1 MEETNEENENSEC
14 DEENEELILTNDI
27 INESIQKILN
37 CQIQISNLSSQKTI
51 NKELNNLSEIFNE
64 YCSKNQNDNNNVEI
78 YYLSKDLIPILLNL
92 TQYNKN
98 PDIISKSSEIL
109 SFLNEKIIIEVFNLS
124 QKEQT
129 DLIES
134 INNKTINDI
143 NKDISKEN
151 NINNS
156 NTINLEEEIF
166 KEGKDIL
173 ELINKKATIKS
184 GISDI
189 HTINSKRGRPNNS
202 DLDIDVAKI
211 RKSVCIKIYKI
222 LRKARPDID
231 IALLKKM
238 IIFFEYKIR
247 FSNTEKIYSCKI
259 KELFEY
265 LKEKLSKNDK
275 VK

>member
-1 MEETNEENENSEC
+1 M
-14 DEENEELILTNDI
+14 TNDI

-64 YCSKNQNDNNNVEI
+64 YCSKNQNDNDNVEI
-78 YYLSKDLIPILLNL
+78 YYKSKDLIPILLNL

-134 INNKTINDI
+134 INNKTINEI
-143 NKDISKEN
+143 KDISKEN

-166 KEGKDIL
+166 KEGQDIL

-189 HTINSKRGRPNNS
+189 HTINSKRGRPKKNS
-202 DLDIDVAKI
+202 ANSELSSEVFSSKI
-211 RKSVCIKIYKI
+211 NDGT
-222 LRKARPDID
+222 LN
-231 IALLKKM
+231 LKK
-238 IIFFEYKIR
+238 
-247 FSNTEKIYSCKI
+247 
-259 KELFEY
+259 L
-265 LKEKLSKNDK
+265 L
-275 VK
+275 